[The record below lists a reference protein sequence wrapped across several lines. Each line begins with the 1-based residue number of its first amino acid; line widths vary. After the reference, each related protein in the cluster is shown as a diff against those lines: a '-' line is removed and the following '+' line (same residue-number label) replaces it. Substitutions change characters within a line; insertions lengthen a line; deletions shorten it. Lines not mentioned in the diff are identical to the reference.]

1 MVRLSRQLS
10 LQTRRDAWVEIN
22 LAAIEANVVTFR
34 RFLPSPVSIMAILKA
49 DAYGHGAAMITPVLE
64 ASGVSMVG
72 VAALDEALQL
82 RDAGITLP
90 ILVIGAVPDWAV
102 EMAAEKDIQL
112 TVFSHRHLE
121 ILRSTQNSQHRWK
134 VHIKIDTGMHRI
146 GVPHTEA
153 LAFIEACYQEPNL
166 QVEGIFTH
174 FACAENPEKTKIQ
187 VSRFEAILKAL
198 TDKGLPLPPYIHAA
212 NSAATELSGEV
223 DSLYTMVRVGYGLFG
238 YQKMKETQ
246 GLHLKPALSLKA
258 RIMHLHHAPTGE
270 GVSYGHHYRVTSDS
284 LRIATLPLGYADG
297 IPRALSGRLS
307 GLLHGKMIPQIGAI
321 TMDQMMFDVSRV
333 PEASVGD
340 TVTLLGED
348 SQHPEAGTITLNDW
362 AALSQDFPTPLIP
375 YELMCGLRVRL
386 PKTYTHH

>member
-1 MVRLSRQLS
+1 MVRTSRQLS
-10 LQTRRDAWVEIN
+10 IQTRRDAWVEIN
-22 LAAIEANVVTFR
+22 LAAIEANVVAFR
-34 RFLPSPVSIMAILKA
+34 QFLPSSVSIMAILKA

-102 EMAAEKDIQL
+102 EVAAEKDIQL
-112 TVFSHRHLE
+112 TVFSQRHLE
-121 ILRSTQNSQHRWK
+121 ILRNTHKRWK
-134 VHIKIDTGMHRI
+134 VHIKVDTGMHRI
-146 GVPHTEA
+146 GVPHPEA
-153 LAFIEACYQEPNL
+153 VDFIEACYREPNL

-174 FACAENPEKTKIQ
+174 FACAEDPEKTRLQ
-187 VSRFEAILKAL
+187 VSRFEAVLKAL
-198 TDKGLPLPPYIHAA
+198 TDKGLPLPRYIHAA
-212 NSAATELSGEV
+212 NSAATELSSEV
-223 DSLYTMVRVGYGLFG
+223 DSLYSMVRVGYGLFG
-238 YQKMKETQ
+238 YHKGYGDSH
-246 GLHLKPALSLKA
+246 GLHLKPVLSLKA
-258 RIMHLHHAPTGE
+258 RIMHLHHAAAGE
-270 GVSYGHHYRVTSDS
+270 GVSYGHHYQVTTDT
-284 LRIATLPLGYADG
+284 LHIATLPLGYADG
-297 IPRALSGRLS
+297 IPRVLSGRLT
-307 GLLHGKMIPQIGAI
+307 GLLHGKVIPQIGAI
-321 TMDQMMFDVSRV
+321 TMDQVMFDVSNV

-348 SQHPEAGTITLNDW
+348 NQHPEVGGITLNNW